1 MSGTMEKIKLCIV
14 YINNLSGLYILW
26 IILHFISAH
35 LYVHYCA
42 NMSVYGVIMSPI
54 LVAAPHCKALRWAI
68 YIGAQTIENMWIVLG
83 TWICSKIM
91 IITTSK
97 K

>member
-1 MSGTMEKIKLCIV
+1 MSGTMEKLKLCIV
-14 YINNLSGLYILW
+14 CINNLSGLYILW
-26 IILHFISAH
+26 IILQFISAH
-35 LYVHYCA
+35 LYVHYFA
-42 NMSVYGVIMSPI
+42 NMSVYGFIMSPI
-54 LVAAPHCKALRWAI
+54 LVAAPHCKALRWGI